1 VIPITE
7 KLIEEMTNVI
17 VREVNPQKIIAFG
30 SFVRSSLNKDSD
42 VDLLVIEDMP
52 FNINRSRFQEINRI
66 RRALSQFRVPK
77 DILVYSKPE
86 EEKWKSSKNHILAHC
101 LRDGKVLYERR

>member
-1 VIPITE
+1 MVPITE

-17 VREVNPQKIIAFG
+17 VREVNPQKVIAFG
-30 SFVRSSLNKDSD
+30 SFTRGSLGRDSD

-52 FNINRSRFQEINRI
+52 FSRNRSRFHEINRI
-66 RRALSQFRVPK
+66 RRMLVQFRVPK
-77 DILVYSKPE
+77 DILVYSKAE
-86 EEKWKSSKNHILAHC
+86 EDKWKSSKNHILAHC